1 VPREELPKALVKWYD
16 YTKWVLDRVDGFPK
30 NQRFVLGTWPAP
42 EKVDGSK
49 VEFWGVEGRQNEHE
63 EESIQ

>member
-1 VPREELPKALVKWYD
+1 MSGLEHEFLGKVIKRDLSSACEN
-16 YTKWVLDRVDGFPK
+16 T
-30 NQRFVLGTWPAP
+30 QRRNKKWPAP

>member
-1 VPREELPKALVKWYD
+1 VAGEDRLKLPAKARLY
-16 YTKWVLDRVDGFPK
+16 PK
-30 NQRFVLGTWPAP
+30 CLLWPAP

>member
-1 VPREELPKALVKWYD
+1 MRMANGSGYP
-16 YTKWVLDRVDGFPK
+16 F
-30 NQRFVLGTWPAP
+30 WPAP